1 MQKGVCMARANA
13 TSIEYFKEPQRIA
26 DLLNGFIFH
35 GKQIITPRNL
45 QEENPVIHNIIKQE
59 NKVSAIENTV
69 DLSIMVT
76 LDNLKFLV
84 MLQLQTLEHYA
95 MPIRLF
101 HEKGTDY
108 YNQWKKI
115 HKRHKERDDLRGPE
129 EILSGMKKEDCLY
142 PVLQIVIYFG
152 QEHWTAAKK
161 MDELTRVGEFPEEL
175 QKLFVEKSMLLFE
188 VCHFQHPEWF
198 QTDLQQVC
206 GFLQRINNLNVL
218 QEYVKQH
225 EKVFSNLEED
235 AYDLLTVMS
244 GIRAMKL
251 IKRDVINVGGGIN
264 MCKAFDDWARDLRLE
279 GELKGE
285 EQMGKL
291 SQNLISAGRI
301 DDLLQAINN
310 RKYRQKLM
318 IEFGIV

>member
-1 MQKGVCMARANA
+1 MARANA

-26 DLLNGFIFH
+26 DLLNGFVFR
-35 GKQIITPRNL
+35 GKQIITPENL
-45 QEENPVIHNIIKQE
+45 REENPVIHNIIKQE

-76 LDNLKFLV
+76 LNDLKFLV

-108 YNQWKKI
+108 YNQWKTI
-115 HKRHKERDDLRGPE
+115 HKRHKERNDLKKCE
-129 EILSGMKKEDCLY
+129 ERFSGMKKEDHLY
-142 PVLQIVIYFG
+142 PILQIVIYFG
-152 QEHWTAAKK
+152 QERWTAAKK
-161 MDELTRVGEFPEEL
+161 MDELTRVSEFPEEL
-175 QKLFVEKSMLLFE
+175 QKLFMEKSMLLFE

-206 GFLQRINNLNVL
+206 GFLRRINDINVL
-218 QEYVKQH
+218 QKYVRQH
-225 EKVFSNLEED
+225 EKIFSNLEED

-251 IKRDVINVGGGIN
+251 IKRNVINVGGGFN
-264 MCKAFDDWARDLRLE
+264 MCKAFDDWTNELR
-279 GELKGE
+279 LKGE
-285 EQMGKL
+285 RTGEARMEKL
-291 SQNLISAGRI
+291 GQNLISAGRI

-318 IEFGIV
+318 AEFGIM